1 MAMNAP
7 SPSAPPAPSP
17 APAAPP
23 ALAVTG
29 VTMRFPRTSAP
40 ALDDLSL
47 QVPAGQIFGLV
58 GPNGA
63 GKSTLLRVIAGL
75 LPPTS
80 GTVRVHGTDITGAPA
95 RAAHLAGL
103 MPDPLGVYSD
113 LSAAEYLRF
122 FARLF
127 RAPRAR
133 TDEVI
138 ATLGLGPWLDRE
150 VETLSAGW
158 QRRLA
163 LGRTLLSGAPLLLLD
178 EPAAGLDVA
187 ARADL
192 LQTIRTLAAAGRTLV
207 VSSHILP
214 ELRSIADRL
223 AILDRGRWHPLR
235 PGLESF
241 SEADL
246 ATADWHLRF
255 PAPSDADRAAP
266 LLPAPV
272 HRDAPDLLRFTPA
285 DPARPSDALP
295 PLLTAAIPIL
305 EFRRAETDIDR
316 LVLSVFRETSASSPV
331 PPPLPKGRP

>member
-1 MAMNAP
+1 MAMNTPA
-7 SPSAPPAPSP
+7 PAPSP
-17 APAAPP
+17 VPEP
-23 ALAVTG
+23 ALDVRG
-29 VTMRFPRTSAP
+29 VTMRFPRGAT
-40 ALDDLSL
+40 ALDNLSL

-80 GTVRVHGTDITGAPA
+80 GTVRVQGTDVTASPA
-95 RAAHLAGL
+95 RAARLVGL

-113 LSAAEYLRF
+113 LSAAEYLHF

-127 RAPRAR
+127 RAPPSR
-133 TDEVI
+133 TDEVV
-138 ATLGLGPWLDRE
+138 ATLGLAPWLDRE
-150 VETLSAGW
+150 VESLSAGW

-192 LQTIRTLAAAGRTLV
+192 LACIRTLAAAGRTLV

-214 ELRSIADRL
+214 ELRRIADRL

-235 PGLESF
+235 PGLETF
-241 SEADL
+241 TEADL
-246 ATADWHLRF
+246 ATADYHLRF
-255 PAPSDADRAAP
+255 PTPADADRAAA
-266 LLPAPV
+266 LLPVPTA
-272 HRDAPDLLRFTPA
+272 RIAPDALSFRPP
-285 DPARPSDALP
+285 DPARPSDAIA
-295 PLLTAAIPIL
+295 PLLAASIPLL
-305 EFRRAETDIDR
+305 EFRPAETDIDR
-316 LVLSVFRETSASSPV
+316 LVLSVFRESTPAPV
-331 PPPLPKGRP
+331 PPPLPDSPP